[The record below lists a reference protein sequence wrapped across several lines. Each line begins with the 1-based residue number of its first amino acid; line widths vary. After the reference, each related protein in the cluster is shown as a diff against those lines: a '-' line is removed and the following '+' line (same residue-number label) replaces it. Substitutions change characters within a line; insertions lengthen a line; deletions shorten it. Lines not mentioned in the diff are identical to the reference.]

1 MRKWI
6 VLTAVFLCLAIIGP
20 AQATQL
26 KIDNSGSLWGSLI
39 DIKVDNT
46 IHDSVGA
53 GRFHTKV
60 MTDDGKLLVDTF
72 SYCVDIKQSFGWN
85 TPFSI
90 VDTPMGDN
98 YLLAAW
104 RVYNY
109 DPFIGVNKFI
119 DYDKDRRMVA
129 QALQLAVWDAVYGS
143 ISVGDANNDELVALY
158 KKMIGLND
166 INSSFTGSGFMLA
179 ISEGSQ
185 DQLVAAPVP
194 APATMLLKV
203 IGLLGL
209 GVVGRKR
216 IK

>member
-1 MRKWI
+1 
-6 VLTAVFLCLAIIGP
+6 
-20 AQATQL
+20 
-26 KIDNSGSLWGSLI
+26 
-39 DIKVDNT
+39 
-46 IHDSVGA
+46 
-53 GRFHTKV
+53 
-60 MTDDGKLLVDTF
+60 
-72 SYCVDIKQSFGWN
+72 
-85 TPFSI
+85 
-90 VDTPMGDN
+90 
-98 YLLAAW
+98 LAAW

-119 DYDKDRRMVA
+119 DYDNDNDRSMVA

-143 ISVGDANNDELVALY
+143 ISVGDANDDGLVALY
-158 KKMIGLND
+158 KKMIGLNV

-194 APATMLLKV
+194 KPATMLLMG